1 VGVGTVGS
9 VGTYTY
15 LYIHLLNTSKFYFN
29 KFTSFGLSR
38 FRTSRLICTF
48 VSLLSISIGINIKN
62 MIHKKTRTFIP
73 ADLEIKWENLE
84 PLYKD
89 LVNRP
94 INSVEDL
101 EHWLHERSELEAALE
116 EDFAWRYIR
125 MTCDTNNEGLL
136 QAFQYFATDIEPQTA
151 SYSNELNKK
160 LVASEY
166 LDKLDNAKYYVYLR
180 GVKKSLELF
189 RESNIPVQTQIQVE
203 QQKYQSISGA
213 MSVHIG
219 DKEYT
224 LEQASVFLKDTD
236 RSKRQEV
243 WEKITA
249 RRLQEKDKLDELF
262 DHLRTLRHQVAVNAG
277 FDNFRDYMFQ
287 ALGRFDYTPQDCYA
301 FHEAIETEIVPIL
314 REHAHQ
320 RKEALGVSE
329 LRPWDMDVNT
339 SGKPALKPFN
349 SGEELIEK
357 TIQCFSNINR
367 YLGERLEIMKDNNL
381 FDVESRKGKAP
392 GGYNYPLSETG
403 APFIFMNSA
412 NTFRDLT
419 TMVHEGGHAVH
430 TFLTADLE
438 LNDFKHCPSEVAEL
452 ASMSM
457 ELISMDNWNV
467 FFDNEE
473 DLKRA
478 KRDQLVDVLK
488 TLPWVAVVDQF
499 QHWIYTNPNHTAQQR
514 TEAWVQIY
522 EPFGAGFADWSGLEV
537 AEANLWQKQL
547 HIFEIPF
554 YYIEYGMAQLG
565 AIAVW
570 KNYKENPEKALQQ
583 YLDALKLGYTMTIKE
598 IYETAGIKFDFSAG
612 YVKEL
617 AAFVKAEI
625 EKL

>member
-1 VGVGTVGS
+1 
-9 VGTYTY
+9 
-15 LYIHLLNTSKFYFN
+15 
-29 KFTSFGLSR
+29 
-38 FRTSRLICTF
+38 
-48 VSLLSISIGINIKN
+48 
-62 MIHKKTRTFIP
+62 MIHKKTRTYIP
-73 ADLEIKWENLE
+73 EGFDIRWESLEQ
-84 PLYKD
+84 LYIELRD
-89 LVNRP
+89 RS
-94 INSVEDL
+94 INSVSDL
-101 EHWLHERSELEAALE
+101 EKWLRDRSEVEAALE

-125 MTCDTNNEGLL
+125 MTCDTNSEELL
-136 QAFQYFATDIEPQTA
+136 QKFQYFATEIEPKIA
-151 SYSNELNKK
+151 PYSNELNKK
-160 LVASEY
+160 LVGSEWV
-166 LDKLDNAKYYVYLR
+166 DKLDHDKYFIYLR

-189 RESNIPVQTQIQVE
+189 REENIPIQTEIQVE
-203 QQKYQSISGA
+203 QQKYQSITGS

-219 DKEYT
+219 DKEFT

-236 RSKRQEV
+236 RTKRQEA

-249 RRLQEKDKLDELF
+249 RRLQDKDQLDQLF
-262 DHLRTLRHQVAVNAG
+262 DHLRALRHKLALNAG
-277 FDNFRDYMFQ
+277 FENFRDYMFQ

-301 FHEAIETEIVPIL
+301 FHEAIEREIVPIL
-314 REHAHQ
+314 REQAEK
-320 RKEALGVSE
+320 RKEALGLE
-329 LRPWDMDVNT
+329 TLKPWDTDVDV

-349 SGEELIEK
+349 GGEELIEK
-357 TIQCFSNINR
+357 SIQCFSNINR

-430 TFLTADLE
+430 TFLTAGLE

-457 ELISMDNWNV
+457 ELISMDNWDV
-467 FFDNEE
+467 YFDNAE

-478 KRDQLVDVLK
+478 KRDQLFDVLK

-499 QHWIYTNPNHTAQQR
+499 QHWIYTNPDHTDAER
-514 TEAWVQIY
+514 TEAWVRIY
-522 EPFGAGFADWSGLEV
+522 ELFGASFVDWSQYPDSEK
-537 AEANLWQKQL
+537 NLWQKQL
-547 HIFEIPF
+547 HIFEVPF

-570 KNYKENPEKALQQ
+570 KNYKENPEKGLQQ
-583 YLDALKLGYTMTIKE
+583 YLEALKLGYTKTIKE

-617 AAFVKAEI
+617 AEFVKGEM